1 MLWWTGYEWC
11 TVHFIGRKEGEE
23 KSKIMCASKCRQV
36 WASAS
41 MQVMQEKNSK
51 VRETDGGEERLCEAS
66 GFFLEPL
73 INNLSELRQY
83 IANFSAWREGYPSF
97 FMSPCRIH
105 TERQLTAWHT
115 FLALE
120 KKCGQA
126 FEEWRWSWPKFTQLK
141 LATAALFISL
151 PTTATTLKLSSQKL
165 IPSPHWQWNTKS
177 VSNKRLEL
185 IV

>member
-1 MLWWTGYEWC
+1 MNGAQ
-11 TVHFIGRKEGEE
+11 FISLDERKEKKNQ
-23 KSKIMCASKCRQV
+23 KSCACIRIQV
-36 WASAS
+36 QASLRSAG
-41 MQVMQEKNSK
+41 KKSK

-73 INNLSELRQY
+73 IINLSELIQY